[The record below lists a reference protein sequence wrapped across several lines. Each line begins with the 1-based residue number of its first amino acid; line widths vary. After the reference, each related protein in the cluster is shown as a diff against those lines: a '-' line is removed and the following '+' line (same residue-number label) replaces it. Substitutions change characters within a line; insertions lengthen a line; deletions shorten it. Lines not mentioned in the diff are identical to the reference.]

1 MRREALLHRLQR
13 SARQLLQD
21 HRQQLA
27 RLAHALNSVSPL
39 STLQRGYSITF
50 DSDGQVLRDAASVAI
65 GSTLVTRLGSGMVHS
80 VVSERDIEANIA
92 VLTDDMRDNM
102 DPNDS

>member
-1 MRREALLHRLQR
+1 MRTASFGQIGLLHRLQR
-13 SARQLLQD
+13 STRQLLQD

-50 DSDGQVLRDAASVAI
+50 DEQGQVLRDAGAIEIHEDPAALLAGFEASA
-65 GSTLVTRLGSGMVHS
+65 LGQLAARAADAGQPVKPDQN
-80 VVSERDIEANIA
+80 R
-92 VLTDDMRDNM
+92 
-102 DPNDS
+102 